1 MLPVLG
7 DVPLL
12 AGALLAWS
20 LAAPPGPINA
30 LMAHA
35 SARRGFWA
43 GWVYGLG
50 AVAGD
55 MTMLALTAFGVLRVV
70 DALPWLKVAAALLGA
85 GLMGWFA
92 IGAFRTA
99 RKVGAKLGSDADDV
113 PMSASREFTK
123 AYVIVVTSPYNW
135 GWWLTAGSSMM
146 TLLGWATVVGF
157 FAGLILWTILWTAL
171 ATAGGARVKRFA
183 EVVAYGA
190 AIVLVLFAALT
201 LLYGVSLAMDLL

>member
-1 MLPVLG
+1 MTPLL
-7 DVPLL
+7 DVPLV

-30 LMAHA
+30 LIAHA

-55 MTMLALTAFGVLRVV
+55 MTMLVLTAVGVLRVV
-70 DALPWLKVAAALLGA
+70 EALPLLKVAAAFIGA
-85 GLMGWFA
+85 GLMAWFA
-92 IGAFRTA
+92 WGAWRTA
-99 RKVGAKLGSDADDV
+99 RGVGAKLGSDADDR
-113 PMSASREFTK
+113 PMSMAAEFSK

-146 TLLGWATVVGF
+146 SLLGWATVLGF
-157 FAGLILWTILWTAL
+157 FTGLIGWTIVWTWL
-171 ATAGGARVKRFA
+171 ATAGGSRVKRLADF
-183 EVVAYGA
+183 VAYGA
-190 AIVLVLFAALT
+190 AIVLAAFAAIMLWYGAT
-201 LLYGVSLAMDLL
+201 LALAA